1 MTRFSRIKDLS
12 DRVHAPQ
19 ALPGEPLPYI
29 SRCVLNSFNHLVIFL
44 TLRILVVSAH
54 LMIEPVGRE
63 RLRDH
68 VRFLGFLRE
77 CRAIALATSRRLIQ
91 FIHTAVKQFF
101 CFCFHCSRISSVATS
116 SLLDSFSEILI
127 NRCRVYPLM
136 PREWLG
142 VAQQAQLGVGLFLVV
157 LPPIDKTHLL
167 LSCR

>member
-1 MTRFSRIKDLS
+1 MHRK
-12 DRVHAPQ
+12 V
-19 ALPGEPLPYI
+19 LPGEPLPYI
-29 SRCVLNSFNHLVIFL
+29 SRCVLNRFNNHIVLL
-44 TLRILVVSAH
+44 ALRILVVSPH

-101 CFCFHCSRISSVATS
+101 GFCFHCSRIRSVAAS
-116 SLLDSFSEILI
+116 SLLDSLSEILI

-136 PREWLG
+136 PCEWLG

-157 LPPIDKTHLL
+157 LPPIDKTHLR